1 MSDNRDFLESLANKS
16 NHDKEYEV
24 ELARASSSSIQ
35 KKSNLDIEDEEAQLT
50 VDVYQTA
57 ENIIIESAIAG
68 VSPDELDVSINMD
81 NVIIRG
87 SRERK
92 EKIKGDDYLYQE
104 CYWGKFARSID
115 LPEDIDVDSSEASIK
130 NGVLTI
136 TLPKLRKSKQ
146 RKLKVKGD

>member
-1 MSDNRDFLESLANKS
+1 MSDNKEFLESLANKS

-24 ELARASSSSIQ
+24 ELARASSSSMQ
-35 KKSNLDIEDEEAQLT
+35 KKSFSEMDEEEAQLT
-50 VDVYQTA
+50 VDVYQTPDS
-57 ENIIIESAIAG
+57 IIVESAIAG

-81 NVIIRG
+81 SVVIRG

-115 LPEDIDVDSSEASIK
+115 LPEDIDVESSEATIK

-136 TLPKLRKSKQ
+136 KLPKLRKAKQ